1 MVLILLTFDR
11 FDNHA
16 NFKKPN
22 KRAAKINNMVINT
35 CNNVFFFYKSQSQ
48 STTANTTHMTAA

>member
-1 MVLILLTFDR
+1 MILILLTFDR
-11 FDNHA
+11 FDNY

-22 KRAAKINNMVINT
+22 KRTAKINNMVINT
-35 CNNVFFFYKSQSQ
+35 CNNDFFSSKIKQW

>member
-11 FDNHA
+11 FDNYA
-16 NFKKPN
+16 NYNFKKPN

-35 CNNVFFFYKSQSQ
+35 GNDVFFFK
-48 STTANTTHMTAA
+48 N